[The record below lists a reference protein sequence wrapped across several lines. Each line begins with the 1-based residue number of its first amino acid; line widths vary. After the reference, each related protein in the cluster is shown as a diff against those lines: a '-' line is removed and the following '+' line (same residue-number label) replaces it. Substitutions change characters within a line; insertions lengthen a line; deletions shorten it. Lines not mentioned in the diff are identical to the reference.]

1 MIEVH
6 VIGNNDNSFR
16 LNEEAKAENLA
27 NLFSPCSDRLIAT
40 KFSPLK
46 FIIFHCG
53 VCHRC
58 WSTWH
63 NLNQIEGNGWLVKCY
78 LALIRRRC
86 AALIGNAFRME
97 LSKRLCKLYVRLLDT
112 RISRANIF
120 NWFGY
125 GFSPIFDEI
134 HSRKC
139 YTSKKRM
146 KLHFISF
153 TALFIELKAVQFYCE
168 ELKSYQSNFPR
179 NQDKIDCNLK
189 TNKFLTTAELK
200 QLISFYWYL
209 LLVISSLNCTSYTRR
224 CMRAHISLKC
234 HIIALTFPWCS
245 PMRVRYTLK
254 WASCDRTIYYRLGM
268 SQNQWRSKTCYDAF
282 FSRRNNIISHVN
294 IHIYRYSLY
303 CLLNVYTKILLA
315 EVGVILA
322 FVFARSVA
330 CSLSLCKHHQLIQL
344 FRAPNN
350 VGIFLHACIF
360 FQLSG

>member
-1 MIEVH
+1 MT
-6 VIGNNDNSFR
+6 
-16 LNEEAKAENLA
+16 
-27 NLFSPCSDRLIAT
+27 C
-40 KFSPLK
+40 
-46 FIIFHCG
+46 
-53 VCHRC
+53 
-58 WSTWH
+58 
-63 NLNQIEGNGWLVKCY
+63 KCY

-86 AALIGNAFRME
+86 AASIGNAFRME

-168 ELKSYQSNFPR
+168 ELKSYQSIFPR

-209 LLVISSLNCTSYTRR
+209 LLVILSLNCTSYTRR
-224 CMRAHISLKC
+224 CMQAHISLKC

-268 SQNQWRSKTCYDAF
+268 SQNQWRSKTCCDAF
-282 FSRRNNIISHVN
+282 FHVE
-294 IHIYRYSLY
+294 ITSYLMSIYRYSLY
-303 CLLNVYTKILLA
+303 SMFIWKFYWRKLALFSLSYLLA
-315 EVGVILA
+315 QSLVRYRCVNIINWYNFWEHQTML
-322 FVFARSVA
+322 VFFYMQV
-330 CSLSLCKHHQLIQL
+330 
-344 FRAPNN
+344 
-350 VGIFLHACIF
+350 F
-360 FQLSG
+360 FFNCLVRLM